1 MSLLVV
7 MPLLH
12 VMTYVVFINHF
23 GIKLVLCNSYLTRF
37 DLTKDLLLHA
47 FFIAVFHTECRC
59 DQ

>member
-47 FFIAVFHTECRC
+47 FFIAVFHT
-59 DQ
+59 